1 MNRIEAL
8 YSDLSRLGRETE
20 MMDTV
25 ITMLADDLMESTTAE
40 GHSRQ
45 TVISRVVDGGFELA
59 GLINEKLGAAPG
71 DTADAHAAGDR
82 SDDPIEDVRV
92 RYRRCHLA
100 FTAAA
105 AQLTKLPED
114 TVFDYRGLQLTPGDV
129 VPQRIGEIVIAHDSL
144 GTAWTIEEADPDSAL
159 DALETLIRRLKIAE
173 AAPALVLDSTEGD
186 HWEIGENGQS
196 VSGDREDLV
205 QWLAWGY
212 PGELESDHDLPTLPS
227 LPRWT

>member
-25 ITMLADDLMESTTAE
+25 ITMLADDLMESTTAD

-45 TVISRVVDGGFELA
+45 VVISRVVDGGFELA
-59 GLINEKLGAAPG
+59 GLINDKLGTASADSAGASG
-71 DTADAHAAGDR
+71 DL
-82 SDDPIEDVRV
+82 SDDPADDVRI

-159 DALETLIRRLKIAE
+159 DALETLIRRLRIAE
-173 AAPALVLDSTEGD
+173 AAPALVVDSTEGD
-186 HWEIGENGQS
+186 HWEIGDNGQA
-196 VSGDREDLV
+196 VNGDREDLV

-212 PGELESDHDLPTLPS
+212 PGELESDRELPTLPT

>member
-25 ITMLADDLMESTTAE
+25 ITMLADDLLETTTAE

-45 TVISRVVDGGFELA
+45 VVISRVVDGGFELA
-59 GLINEKLGAAPG
+59 ELIGAKLNLPA
-71 DTADAHAAGDR
+71 
-82 SDDPIEDVRV
+82 SDDDKADDVRA

-105 AQLTKLPED
+105 AQLAKLPED
-114 TVFDYRGLQLTPGDV
+114 TVFDYRGLQLTPGDI

-173 AAPALVLDSTEGD
+173 AAPALVVDSTEGD
-186 HWEIGENGQS
+186 HWEIGDNGQAI
-196 VSGDREDLV
+196 SGDREDLV

-212 PGELESDHDLPTLPS
+212 PGELESDRELPTLPT

>member
-1 MNRIEAL
+1 MKRIEAL

-25 ITMLADDLMESTTAE
+25 ITMLADDLMEKTTADR
-40 GHSRQ
+40 HSRQ
-45 TVISRVVDGGFELA
+45 VVISRVVDGGFELA
-59 GLINEKLGAAPG
+59 ALINEKLGLPASE
-71 DTADAHAAGDR
+71 DDAD
-82 SDDPIEDVRV
+82 EDVRA

-114 TVFDYRGLQLTPGDV
+114 TVLEYRGLQLGPGDV
-129 VPQRIGEIVIAHDSL
+129 VAQRIGEIVIAHDSL

-159 DALETLIRRLKIAE
+159 DALEALIRRLRIAE
-173 AAPALVLDSTEGD
+173 AAPALVLDTTEGD
-186 HWEIGENGQS
+186 HWEIGESGQA
-196 VSGDREDLV
+196 VNGDREDLV
-205 QWLAWGY
+205 QWLAWGS
-212 PGELESDHDLPTLPS
+212 PGELESTSQLPTLPA

>member
-25 ITMLADDLMESTTAE
+25 ITMLADDLMESTTAD

-45 TVISRVVDGGFELA
+45 VVISRVVDGGFELA
-59 GLINEKLGAAPG
+59 GLINDKLGTASA
-71 DTADAHAAGDR
+71 DSADASGDL
-82 SDDPIEDVRV
+82 SDDPTDDVRI

-114 TVFDYRGLQLTPGDV
+114 TVFDYRGLQLTPGDI

-159 DALETLIRRLKIAE
+159 DALEALIRRLRIAE
-173 AAPALVLDSTEGD
+173 ATPALVVDSTEGD
-186 HWEIGENGQS
+186 HWEIGDNGQA
-196 VSGDREDLV
+196 VNGDREDLV

-212 PGELESDHDLPTLPS
+212 PGELESDRELPTLPT

>member
-1 MNRIEAL
+1 
-8 YSDLSRLGRETE
+8 

-25 ITMLADDLMESTTAE
+25 ITMLADDLMEQTTAD

-45 TVISRVVDGGFELA
+45 VVISRVVDGGFELA
-59 GLINEKLGAAPG
+59 ALISEKLGLP
-71 DTADAHAAGDR
+71 
-82 SDDPIEDVRV
+82 PIEDDVDDDVRA

-114 TVFDYRGLQLTPGDV
+114 TVLEYRSLQLGPGDI

-173 AAPALVLDSTEGD
+173 AAPALVLDTTEGD
-186 HWEIGENGQS
+186 HWEIGESGQA
-196 VSGDREDLV
+196 VNGDREDLV
-205 QWLAWGY
+205 QWLAWGS
-212 PGELESDHDLPTLPS
+212 PGELESETALPALPTLP
-227 LPRWT
+227 RWT

>member
-25 ITMLADDLMESTTAE
+25 ITMLADDLLETTSAE
-40 GHSRQ
+40 GHSKQ

-59 GLINEKLGAAPG
+59 GLINDGLGTAA
-71 DTADAHAAGDR
+71 DTAGDL
-82 SDDPIEDVRV
+82 SDDPTDDVRV

-105 AQLTKLPED
+105 AQLTKLDED
-114 TVFDYRGLQLTPGDV
+114 TIFDYRGLRLAPGDIV
-129 VPQRIGEIVIAHDSL
+129 GQRIGEIVIAHDSL

-159 DALETLIRRLKIAE
+159 DALETLIRRLRIAE
-173 AAPALVLDSTEGD
+173 AAPALILDTTEGD
-186 HWEIGENGQS
+186 HWEIGNDGQA
-196 VSGDREDLV
+196 VDGDREDFV
-205 QWLAWGY
+205 QWLAWGH
-212 PGELESDHDLPTLPS
+212 PGELESASALPSLPTLP
-227 LPRWT
+227 RWT